1 MADKKSIAKLDEK
14 LVGMRIIQKRY
25 AADLPLVHRKMN
37 SIIRKTGVVL
47 SDEVFET
54 GNGAL
59 RAWLALLFKQGASQD
74 KLTAYLRCGLAHLT
88 FDYVGSQYKQIGV
101 DDLIARTLG
110 SLKNRKLHTSFFKPP
125 KESEKTPLSSGKTP
139 VAKKKIEPIKRTLA
153 FMKKGPAK
161 KASAKGKKTGAVKS
175 TAKKPAVKKA
185 PAKRAM
191 AKKPVAKKKQAAKKP
206 SPQKPVVKKTSAKK
220 SPAKKASL
228 RKSIA
233 KKPVAKKSVSRLVAG
248 KKPVKKAPSKKPAA
262 KKPTTKKRSVKREKF
277 SLSSSMF

>member
-25 AADLPLVHRKMN
+25 AVDLPLVHRKMN

-54 GNGAL
+54 GNAAL
-59 RAWLALLFKQGASQD
+59 RAWLFLLFKQGASQD

-101 DDLIARTLG
+101 EDLIARTLG

-125 KESEKTPLSSGKTP
+125 KESEKTPVSSGKTP

-161 KASAKGKKTGAVKS
+161 KAIAKAKAKKGGLKKS
-175 TAKKPAVKKA
+175 TARKTAVKKA
-185 PAKRAM
+185 V
-191 AKKPVAKKKQAAKKP
+191 AKKPVAKKKIAAKKP
-206 SPQKPVVKKTSAKK
+206 SLKKPVGKKPSVKKIPS
-220 SPAKKASL
+220 KKASV
-228 RKSIA
+228 RKSVTR
-233 KKPVAKKSVSRLVAG
+233 KPVAKKSVSKPVAAKKPG
-248 KKPVKKAPSKKPAA
+248 KKATAKKPAA
-262 KKPTTKKRSVKREKF
+262 KKQTAKKRLIKRDSF
-277 SLSSSMF
+277 AISSSLF